1 MALRWYQQQAVM
13 ACWDYLRNKQG
24 APVLVL
30 PTGSGKTHV
39 IAALCQQVVQWG
51 GRVVVLAHVK
61 ELLQQA
67 ADKLSAYLPAD
78 NIGVYSAGLNS
89 RETDKRVIIAG
100 SPSNYTRANE
110 LGSIQLVIVD
120 EAHMIPPEGNGR
132 YRTFLNDLQQ
142 INTQARLVGLTATPY
157 RLGSGWIVR
166 DRVDFDDNKDRLFE
180 SIAYEAPL
188 YKLISD
194 GTLSQVI
201 SQSAKHKPDFSGV
214 HTTRGDFDEKEIEAI
229 WNGRGVLESATFEI
243 IDKAKE
249 RNKVLIFCNRVESA
263 RRVAK
268 ILTEQDKEHA
278 AAVVDGETSAND
290 RADVVRRFKSDDGD
304 VDLFGNSNLP
314 LKYVCNVGVFTTGF
328 DAPNVDC
335 VALLRPTKS
344 LTLYQQMV
352 GRGLRK
358 AENKSNCLIL
368 DFGGNIDRLGPID
381 TAIPQ
386 YYGKSDKP
394 KKSWKECGECGSFNA
409 LNARVCCVCGNEFPI
424 RSYDPDKNITS
435 GSSNS
440 GILSSQVKEPEPIVE
455 EFNLIE
461 FTVEEHHKRDAEPGT
476 PPTLQCNYKVIG
488 PYWPRREWLCPEHGG
503 RIRRKFEQWWRDKSN
518 APPPETVAQAV
529 ALIKAGF
536 TAKPLKIRT
545 VTKPRSKFPE
555 IEWIEKTE
563 IPAYNETAVTA
574 ILDAQ
579 DQEDDSW
586 GDFAEFEEQEPQP
599 QVIDAVIPERCKTCA
614 NFSPNDTGSGFYCRE
629 WGTQGAPDGV
639 APSYSCYQE
648 PYDEGDMPF

>member
-1 MALRWYQQQAVM
+1 MALRWYQEQAVA
-13 ACWDYLRNKQG
+13 ACWDFLRNKQG

-39 IAALCQQVVQWG
+39 IAALCQQVVNWG

-67 ADKLSAYLPAD
+67 ADKLSGYLPAD
-78 NIGVYSAGLNS
+78 KVGVYSAGLNS
-89 RETDKRVIIAG
+89 RETENAVIVAG
-100 SPSNYTRANE
+100 IQSIYTRASE

-142 INTQARLVGLTATPY
+142 INPQARLVGLTATPY
-157 RLGSGWIVR
+157 RLGSGWIVK
-166 DRVDFDDNKDRLFE
+166 DRVEFDDNKDRLFE

-188 YKLISD
+188 YKLITD

-201 SQSAKHKPDFSGV
+201 SQSARHKPDFSGV

-243 IDKAKE
+243 IEKTQE

-268 ILTEQDKEHA
+268 ILQEQDKEYDA
-278 AAVVDGETSAND
+278 AIVDGETSAND
-290 RADVVRRFKSDDGD
+290 RADVVRRFKSDKGD
-304 VDLFGNSNLP
+304 VDLFGTEKRP

-358 AENKSNCLIL
+358 AENKGNCLIL

-394 KKSWKECGECGSFNA
+394 KKSWKECSSCGSFSA
-409 LNARVCCVCGNEFPI
+409 LNARICKTCGAEFPV
-424 RSYDPDKNITS
+424 RQTDPDRNLTS
-435 GSSNS
+435 ASSSS
-440 GILSSQVKEPEPIVE
+440 GILSSQVKEPEPIVK

-488 PYWPRREWLCPEHGG
+488 PYWPKREWLCPEHGG
-503 RIRRKFEQWWRDKSN
+503 RIRKKFDQWWRDKSD

-529 ALIKAGF
+529 VLINAGF
-536 TAKPLKIRT
+536 TARPLKIRT
-545 VTKPRSKFPE
+545 ITKPRSKFCDV
-555 IEWIEKTE
+555 EWIEQTE
-563 IPAYNETAVTA
+563 IPPYNVETATA

-579 DQEDDSW
+579 ENDDGGW
-586 GDFAEFEEQEPQP
+586 GDFDQFDEPETQP
-599 QVIDAVIPERCKTCA
+599 ITQADAIPESCATCA
-614 NFSPNDTGSGFYCRE
+614 NCSPNDNGAGFYCRE
-629 WGTQGAPDGV
+629 WNYSGVPDGV
-639 APSYSCYQE
+639 APEYACWQE
-648 PYDEGDMPF
+648 PIDEGDMPF